1 MENIPLAIAEFQGR
15 VLVGVGSVLRI
26 YDLGRKQL
34 LRKCENKNFPVLIN
48 QLHVAGDRIY
58 ASDVA
63 ESVHFLKVRACV
75 VGVARA
81 GTLPPLAQYKR
92 TENVLGL
99 FADDVTPRHV
109 TCFVPL
115 DYDTVALGDKFGNIV
130 VLRLPADVSE
140 DVDNPSGIRIL
151 WDTGLLNGAPNK
163 VELVCSYY
171 VGEAVLS
178 LRKAMLPG
186 STTETIV
193 YRCARALQ
201 PAAPCRCWVLTLT

>member
-1 MENIPLAIAEFQGR
+1 MRKR
-15 VLVGVGSVLRI
+15 VT
-26 YDLGRKQL
+26 
-34 LRKCENKNFPVLIN
+34 PP
-48 QLHVAGDRIY
+48 
-58 ASDVA
+58 
-63 ESVHFLKVRACV
+63 RAAV
-75 VGVARA
+75 
-81 GTLPPLAQYKR
+81 QYKR
-92 TENVLGL
+92 ADNVLGL

-151 WDTGLLNGAPNK
+151 WDTGVLNGAPNK
-163 VELVCSYY
+163 VELICSYY

-193 YRCARALQ
+193 YRCVHACVRRPRLGGGGVMCVCMSRAQ
-201 PAAPCRCWVLTLT
+201 HHQRRHWRAAAAAKSR